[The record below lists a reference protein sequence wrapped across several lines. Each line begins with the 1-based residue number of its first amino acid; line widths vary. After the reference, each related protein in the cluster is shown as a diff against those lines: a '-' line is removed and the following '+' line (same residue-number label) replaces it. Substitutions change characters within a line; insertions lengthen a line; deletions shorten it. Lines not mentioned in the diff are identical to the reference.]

1 MEDVWLTQADSEK
14 ADILARNERQILEV
28 TRATF
33 PDWTGQQ
40 QNSPG
45 DLEATLSKLRE
56 AQELM
61 SSAASSY
68 DLGRLGAGV
77 LIAGVATLFAV
88 AASFQAIFA
97 SGSTGLAFVAV
108 TLSYGL
114 MVFASSYVE
123 EEQHFWYW
131 MGSGWLALLYFKE

>member
-1 MEDVWLTQADSEK
+1 MRADSEK

-40 QNSPG
+40 RNSPG

-77 LIAGVATLFAV
+77 LIAGVAALFAV

-97 SGSTGLAFVAV
+97 SGNTGLAFVAV
-108 TLSYGL
+108 TLSYGA

-131 MGSGWLALLYFKE
+131 MASGWLALLYFKE